1 MPPADRRILPPGKG
15 RAVFLDRDG
24 VINRSEVVNGK
35 PLAPRE
41 LSRFRLLPGVRTA
54 VARLKEAGFRTIVV
68 TNQPDIGNG
77 YVPLATV
84 EAMNQIV
91 RSRVGVD
98 DVKMCPHSQH
108 CGCECRNP
116 GIALLLEAA
125 REWGVDLSRSY
136 FVGDRGSD
144 IVSGRRAGCYTVFVD
159 RGYLE
164 KVGEAP
170 DAKAPNLPQSVEII
184 LHHSRQLKGFDQ

>member
-1 MPPADRRILPPGKG
+1 MPPVDRRLLLSGKS

-24 VINRSEVVNGK
+24 VINRSDVVDGK
-35 PLAPRE
+35 PYAPRE
-41 LSRFRLLPGVRTA
+41 LARFRLLPGVRSA

-77 YVPLATV
+77 LVSLATV
-84 EAMNQIV
+84 DAMNQIV
-91 RSRVGVD
+91 RSRIGVD
-98 DVKMCPHSQH
+98 DVKMCPHSQRT
-108 CGCECRNP
+108 GCKCRKP

-125 REWGVDLSRSY
+125 QEWSLDLSRSY
-136 FVGDRGSD
+136 VVGDRDSD

-164 KVGEAP
+164 KVDETP
-170 DAKAPNLPQSVEII
+170 DAKAANLPQSVDII
-184 LHHSRQLKGFDQ
+184 LRHSRQLKGFDL